1 MLSFHILSNVLPN
14 RIRSF
19 LCLMAIILSSSTLR
33 AVDYYVDPAGND
45 SNHGTSPSAPW
56 QSLGKVNGT
65 VFQPGDQILFKRGGT
80 WFGTLSPQGQG
91 DSSATIRLSSYG
103 EGAKPLIH
111 GNGNWAVISLSS
123 QSYWTIDG
131 FEVTN
136 WAGNDSSRSGIRI
149 DASGSGTL
157 RGIKILNNVVRDVRG
172 IKNVN
177 DGGRNNG
184 GIFFWINEPGKAD
197 GVLIEGNTVKNV
209 YGQGI
214 AFNAEAEYMGGG
226 MNYANC
232 SPNVIARGNTVLTT
246 SGDGILMLGT
256 DNELV
261 EYNEVGYVGHLSDWY
276 NNIAAAWPT
285 RHVGG
290 LWQYN
295 HVHHTAALNA
305 NDSTAFDND
314 GFVRG
319 ATIFQYN
326 YTHDNAGGFLMEYT
340 WGGDEFAQTIA
351 RYNISW
357 NESRILATNRNS
369 ARIYNNV
376 FYNPGATLDVTWTS
390 NPSFVLFTN
399 NIFVGAARSPE
410 FTRQLFM
417 TNTFSGG
424 VTRPVTID
432 GNRTENPLFV
442 DPNTNGNLAGFLLQT
457 SSLARNSGS
466 VIASNGGKDFW
477 GVTLPTSAPHRG
489 AAQINRISDFTA
501 TASFLRL
508 TGSDAVEIPQS
519 GSNASLFVPMV
530 RDQNFRP
537 MASAAITW
545 SIRPAVSGVSMD
557 ADGTLRVASNAV
569 PRRIAVQATS
579 GGAVAEY
586 SVALYA
592 NHGIAYEWA
601 GGNGNWNDTSS
612 SGWNG
617 GPPVNGDRA
626 WIGLGSVASTANNQQ
641 SGIAITVAG
650 SGLLRSGGHY
660 LTPGNLTFTD
670 GGTVQLE
677 NTGHYANYGGGLL
690 PQTVAVRGSSTTG
703 AFLLGGADHAFWNM
717 SQGTVFDVDDITGDM
732 SADLTI
738 SAGLK
743 DAVGSPDTAW
753 NPSGIEKTGKGTM
766 KLTSVNTYTGG
777 TTIREGTVE
786 IHGGSGGSGLVR
798 GWVTVNAGGTLAI
811 TGGDGTGFGWNTP
824 ISHLT
829 IHGGSVQ
836 AQGGSHIGFGSFTHV
851 GLHQGGTIS
860 GSWQWNGDSLL
871 SFTSSGDSTN
881 EISGSLTLRSDAG
894 ANHTFDVAD
903 GAAAIDLR
911 VNATLSDI
919 DVSWLAPS
927 HLIKAGNGTMA
938 LTARN
943 SYDGNTIIHA
953 GKLILGDGTSH
964 SNLADGAAVVVASG
978 AKLHLDYSGTDT
990 VSSLIFAGIS
1000 RPPGVYTS
1008 TNSPF
1013 ITGSGSLTV
1022 TNGPSNV
1029 FAAWASLHQVA
1040 GSANADDDHDGA
1052 SNFAEFA
1059 FGQDPQKGPS
1069 FQPLTAIPDRAT
1081 GTFHYTRRNATLSGL
1096 TFRVWTSTNLADWT
1110 EDLGAVQTVIEQNS
1124 ELQEVQVS
1132 LSQTLLNH
1140 QKLFVQIRAQ
1150 DR

>member
-390 NPSFVLFTN
+390 NPSYVLFTN
-399 NIFVGAARSPE
+399 NIFVAAGRSPE
-410 FTRQLFM
+410 FSRQLFM
-417 TNTFSGG
+417 GNNFSGG

-432 GNRTENPLFV
+432 GNRTENPLFIS
-442 DPNTNGNLAGFLLQT
+442 PNTDGNLAGFLLQA
-457 SSLARNSGS
+457 SSPARNSGS

-477 GVTLPTSAPHRG
+477 GATLPTIAPHRG
-489 AAQINRISDFTA
+489 ASQINRISDYSA
-501 TASFLRL
+501 TPSFLHL
-508 TGSDAVEIPQS
+508 TGSDTVEIPQS
-519 GSNASLFVPMV
+519 GSNAVTYVPIV

-537 MASAAITW
+537 ISPAVVTW
-545 SIRPAVSGVSMD
+545 SIRPAISGVSID
-557 ADGTLRVASNAV
+557 SDGTLLVTSTAT
-569 PRRIAVQATS
+569 PRRIAVQAS
-579 GGAVAEY
+579 LGGVEAEY

-592 NHGIAYEWA
+592 NHGIAYEWG

-617 GPPVNGDRA
+617 GPPVNGDSTL
-626 WIGLGSVASTANNQQ
+626 ISSGSVVSTANNQQ

-660 LTPGNLTFTD
+660 LTPGNLIFAN

-677 NTGHYANYGGGLL
+677 NADHYANYGGGWL
-690 PQTVAVRGSSTTG
+690 PQTVAVRGRSTAG

-717 SQGTVFDVDDITGDM
+717 TNGTVFDVDDTSGDI
-732 SADLTI
+732 SADLTV

-743 DAVGSPDTAW
+743 DAVGLPDTAW
-753 NPSGIEKTGKGTM
+753 NASGIEKRGKGTM

-777 TTIREGTVE
+777 TTIREGILE
-786 IHGGSGGSGLVR
+786 INGGTGGNGLVT
-798 GWVTVNAGGTLAI
+798 GWVTILAEGTLAI
-811 TGGDGTGFGWNTP
+811 TGGDGTGFGWNRP

-829 IHGGSVQ
+829 INGGAVQ
-836 AQGGSHIGFGSFTHV
+836 ALSGSHIGFGSFAHV
-851 GLHQGGTIS
+851 GLHEGGSIA

-871 SFTSSGDSTN
+871 RFTSSGDSTN
-881 EISGSLTLRSDAG
+881 EINGTLTLRSDAG
-894 ANHTFDVAD
+894 TNHSFDVAD

-911 VNATLSDI
+911 VNANLSDI

-927 HLIKAGNGTMA
+927 HLIKTGNGTMA

-943 SYDGNTIIHA
+943 SYDGNTIVDA
-953 GKLILGDGTSH
+953 GELILGDGNSNT
-964 SNLADGAAVVVASG
+964 NLADDAAVVVASS
-978 AKLHLDYSGTDT
+978 AMLHLDYSGTDT
-990 VSSLIFAGIS
+990 VSSLIFAGIA
-1000 RPPGVYTS
+1000 RPPGVYS
-1008 TNSPF
+1008 SANSPF

-1022 TNGPSNV
+1022 TNGPTNV
-1029 FAAWASLHQVA
+1029 FAAWANLNHVVGTADS
-1040 GSANADDDHDGA
+1040 DDDFDGA

-1059 FGQDPQKGPS
+1059 FGHDPQKGPS
-1069 FQPLTAIPDRAT
+1069 QHPLNSLPDRAT
-1081 GTFHYTRRNATLSGL
+1081 GTFSYTRRNASLSGL
-1096 TFRVWTSTNLADWT
+1096 TFRVWTSTNLIDWV
-1110 EDLGAVQTVIEQNS
+1110 EDFDATQTVIEQS
-1124 ELQEVQVS
+1124 GELQEVRVS
-1132 LSQTLLNH
+1132 LSQTRLNH

-1150 DR
+1150 ER